1 MLSEGIERNV
11 SGMIRQAGNRQQL
24 EAAGLDRAEG
34 DQVDNIIQPPI
45 HLYTYCYLYLSH
57 IASTQH
63 QPTFE
68 SMSLSAISRKTAS
81 LRLSNDRQHQ
91 IHIDPTPAKIQPLP
105 LSSSHL
111 PIPTFTLTR
120 TLAGVQ
126 TDLLIQSYEDRVFVM
141 ITQLGRMGFLVSLST
156 FYSSS
161 GMRGIYLPF
170 PYFSSSITLSFTSMC
185 QLNRPKRPSPRSYLS

>member
-1 MLSEGIERNV
+1 
-11 SGMIRQAGNRQQL
+11 
-24 EAAGLDRAEG
+24 
-34 DQVDNIIQPPI
+34 
-45 HLYTYCYLYLSH
+45 
-57 IASTQH
+57 
-63 QPTFE
+63 
-68 SMSLSAISRKTAS
+68 MSLSAISRKTAS
-81 LRLSNDRQHQ
+81 LRLSNDRQNQ

-156 FYSSS
+156 FHSSS

-170 PYFSSSITLSFTSMC
+170 LLLFFVSHPLFHIHVPC
-185 QLNRPKRPSPRSYLS
+185 VI

>member
-1 MLSEGIERNV
+1 
-11 SGMIRQAGNRQQL
+11 
-24 EAAGLDRAEG
+24 
-34 DQVDNIIQPPI
+34 
-45 HLYTYCYLYLSH
+45 
-57 IASTQH
+57 
-63 QPTFE
+63 
-68 SMSLSAISRKTAS
+68 MSLSAISRKPAS
-81 LRLSNDRQHQ
+81 LSLFNDRQNQ

-156 FYSSS
+156 FYFQL
-161 GMRGIYLPF
+161 GDKRNLPT
-170 PYFSSSITLSFTSMC
+170 FSILFVFAY
-185 QLNRPKRPSPRSYLS
+185 NP